1 LASQAGCDALHTG
14 IVMKPALIARSYCPR
29 LSNVLAALTIACGA
43 FVATSFAA
51 EPPAIPGLQ
60 PVRQSDKAAS
70 DLVELFKSDQD
81 ITNSIGMVLVWIP
94 AGYRV
99 AQHEVTQAE
108 YQKVMRENPSRFEGA
123 QRPVEQV
130 SWNHARDFCQK
141 LTESERAAGSLP
153 DGYAYALPT
162 ETQWAFFVGDAE
174 LGAAITSHLGDRRQT
189 ETVGALSPNQ
199 YGLYDVRGNVWEW
212 CSEPVARGGSWRSHE
227 DYLAVD
233 FRYVGTPDAVYD
245 DIGFRVILQPADHA
259 AAR

>member
-1 LASQAGCDALHTG
+1 
-14 IVMKPALIARSYCPR
+14 MKAALIARSYLPC
-29 LSNVLAALTIACGA
+29 LYKVFVALTMTFGVC
-43 FVATSFAA
+43 FATCFAA
-51 EPPAIPGLQ
+51 APPAIPGLQ
-60 PVRQSDKAAS
+60 PVRQSDKSAS
-70 DLVELFKSDQD
+70 DLVELFQSDQD
-81 ITNSIGMVLVWIP
+81 ITNSIGMVLVSIP

-99 AQHEVTQAE
+99 ARHEVTQAE

-130 SWNHARDFCQK
+130 SWNRAREFCQK

-153 DGYAYALPT
+153 DGYTYGLPT
-162 ETQWAFFVGDAE
+162 ETQWSFFVGDAE

-189 ETVGALSPNQ
+189 EPVGALSPNQ

-212 CSEPVARGGSWRSHE
+212 CAEPVARGASWRSHE

-233 FRYVGTPDAVYD
+233 FRYVGTADAVYD
-245 DIGFRVILQPADHA
+245 DVGFRVILQPVDDA